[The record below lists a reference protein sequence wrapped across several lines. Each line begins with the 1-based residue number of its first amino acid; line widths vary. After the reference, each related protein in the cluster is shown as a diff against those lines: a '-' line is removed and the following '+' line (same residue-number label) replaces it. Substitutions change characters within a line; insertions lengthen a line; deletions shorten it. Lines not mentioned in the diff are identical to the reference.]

1 MPDVER
7 KLQRCHLSLSK
18 LRFYRFWSGSMA
30 SVVCSLI
37 IPLLRTERFSFHEYF
52 KLERATASTDRNE
65 LMMVLGLFSFLSHS
79 ARLSLPAYNRQS
91 AI

>member
-1 MPDVER
+1 
-7 KLQRCHLSLSK
+7 
-18 LRFYRFWSGSMA
+18 MA

-79 ARLSLPAYNRQS
+79 ARLSLPAYNLPS